1 MYAIPPELRE
11 YLAGGGAAVANI
23 CITYPLY
30 KTSFRQIVHGFSTT
44 NALYQLRGGGIRI
57 LFRGV
62 LPPLLQ
68 KGVSTSLLFGNNAQ
82 YSRLLREKTGVK
94 EDFKVQA
101 CAAFMTGS
109 TEAAILTPF
118 ERVQMLLQD
127 RKDHSKRPA
136 IPFAFKEKNQIGIVG
151 VITENLTFF

>member
-1 MYAIPPELRE
+1 MNPKHAIPPEWRN
-11 YLAGGGAAVANI
+11 YIAGGCAGVANI

-30 KTSFRQIVHGFSTT
+30 KTAFRQIVHGFSTT
-44 NALYQLRGGGIRI
+44 NALYQLRSEGIRI

-82 YSRLLREKTGVK
+82 YNRLIREITGVK
-94 EDFKVQA
+94 EKDFKVQA
-101 CAAFMTGS
+101 WAAFMTGS

-118 ERVQMLLQD
+118 ERVQMLLQVWPPT
-127 RKDHSKRPA
+127 HFLF
-136 IPFAFKEKNQIGIVG
+136 INQPFIRNP
-151 VITENLTFF
+151 